1 MSFHQFLLV
10 LRARWFTVAGLLVAA
25 MLATAVITYLQPRLY
40 TASAAVV
47 IDAKTD
53 PIAGIVYPEQLLSSY
68 MATQVDIIS
77 SERVALQVVRNLKLD
92 QDVEFRQQWQK
103 STGGRGTFPDWLAA
117 NLQRALTAAPSRESN
132 VVNISVTWPD
142 SKAAAALANAF
153 AQAYIDTTIE
163 LKVEPARQYANWFDE
178 RSRALRDDL
187 KAKQKR
193 LSDYQ
198 NATGLVATDERLD
211 IENARL
217 NELSSELVSIQEQRD
232 DSQSRQRQGHS
243 ADVESLPE
251 VLQSSMVSGLK
262 ADLSRAEAER
272 QDIAARLGK
281 NHPDYQT
288 NAAEIARL
296 RERIAEE
303 SAKVVASL
311 GSTTQVNR
319 RRESDITADLEAQK
333 KRILDLRQQHD
344 EAADLQFDVQTAQR
358 NLDAVMQRL
367 AMSNLESQT
376 QQTNVVLLTPAVEP
390 LVRSSPRLPLNAA
403 IGLFFGILLGVGTA
417 LLLEIKN
424 RRIRGDDELPA
435 LLGVPLL
442 GSFGA
447 VKVAKPRARATRSA
461 PPSDSVVT

>member
-1 MSFHQFLLV
+1 
-10 LRARWFTVAGLLVAA
+10 
-25 MLATAVITYLQPRLY
+25 
-40 TASAAVV
+40 
-47 IDAKTD
+47 
-53 PIAGIVYPEQLLSSY
+53 

-77 SERVALQVVRNLKLD
+77 SERVALQVVKNLKLD
-92 QDVEFRQQWQK
+92 RDEDFRNEWQK
-103 STGGRGTFPDWLAA
+103 STGGRGTLADWLAT
-117 NLQRALTAAPSRESN
+117 NLDHALTVAPSRESN

-142 SKAAAALANAF
+142 ANAATALANAF

-163 LKVEPARQYANWFDE
+163 LKVEPARQYASWFAE

-198 NATGLVATDERLD
+198 IATGLVATDERLD

-217 NELSSELVSIQEQRD
+217 NELSTELVTIQEQRD
-232 DSQSRQRQGHS
+232 DSQSRQSQGH
-243 ADVESLPE
+243 AGDIESLPE
-251 VLQSSMVSGLK
+251 VLQSPMVSGLK
-262 ADLSRAEAER
+262 ADLSRAEAAR
-272 QDIAARLGK
+272 QDIEARLGK

-288 NAAEIARL
+288 NQAEITRL

-319 RRESDITADLEAQK
+319 RRESDLQAELEAQK

-390 LVRSSPRLPLNAA
+390 LARSSPRLALNAA
-403 IGLFFGILLGVGTA
+403 IGLFFGILLGGGTA
-417 LLLEIKN
+417 LLLEIRE
-424 RRIRGDDELPA
+424 RRIRSDDEFPA

-447 VKVAKPRARATRSA
+447 VKVGTPRARAQFA
-461 PPSDSVVT
+461 PAADTGVI